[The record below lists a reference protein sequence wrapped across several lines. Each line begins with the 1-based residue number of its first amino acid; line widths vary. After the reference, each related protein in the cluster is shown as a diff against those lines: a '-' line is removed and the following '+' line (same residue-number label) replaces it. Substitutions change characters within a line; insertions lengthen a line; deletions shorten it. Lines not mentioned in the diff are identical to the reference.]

1 MNQTQMSPLQTEEDT
16 TEHIMVCQE
25 GNNTYNLYN
34 GGKWKRL
41 QKMVAIYKNNKEN
54 RGKNRA
60 KKKYKRKRYTI
71 KGTENTRRR
80 SD

>member
-1 MNQTQMSPLQTEEDT
+1 
-16 TEHIMVCQE
+16 
-25 GNNTYNLYN
+25 
-34 GGKWKRL
+34 
-41 QKMVAIYKNNKEN
+41 MVAIYKNNKEN